1 MLTAFGALKRALC
14 TAPTL
19 GLPNYRLPF
28 HLYVATQPGTASG
41 VLAQEHGGGMRPCAF
56 LSKSLD
62 SVAQGLPACLRAVA
76 SCALMVTDAENIVL
90 SHSLIL
96 HTSHQAAELYAL
108 TRACV
113 LSADTDV
120 TIYTDSRY
128 AFGVAHD
135 F

>member
-1 MLTAFGALKRALC
+1 
-14 TAPTL
+14 
-19 GLPNYRLPF
+19 
-28 HLYVATQPGTASG
+28 
-41 VLAQEHGGGMRPCAF
+41 
-56 LSKSLD
+56 
-62 SVAQGLPACLRAVA
+62 
-76 SCALMVTDAENIVL
+76 MVTDAEKIVL
-90 SHSLIL
+90 SHPLIL

-135 F
+135 FGRIWQSRGFTAADDLVPPQTEGKISPWTPTSNRRHSGAGL